1 MDRNPQLSGSSGASD
16 LSSVSSERVQPQRP
30 PQSALLRWPE
40 WGPVAQTSPW
50 DGLAHPCAPLRAC
63 AEAAGTEPTPTRRSA
78 GSYIRKVLLWG
89 QARLAEGGAT
99 TMLKRIAIALSSLAA
114 TFLVAGAGYRW

>member
-1 MDRNPQLSGSSGASD
+1 MDRITRLSGSSGAPVI
-16 LSSVSSERVQPQRP
+16 SSAPERVQPQR

-50 DGLAHPCAPLRAC
+50 DGLAHPCAPLRAHD
-63 AEAAGTEPTPTRRSA
+63 EAAGTGSAPTRRPADSP
-78 GSYIRKVLLWG
+78 IRKVLLSWG
-89 QARLAEGGAT
+89 QARLAEGGAI
-99 TMLKRIAIALSSLAA
+99 TMLKRIAIALSTLAA